1 MDLKKPED
9 LDKVEKDL
17 LENFIKEHELEV
29 VHLSNMEQDPIFEVK
44 RAACDL
50 LLKFRLEKEDKNV
63 KKNSSIRRE
72 EDFLR
77 GVTVFKPTKKR
88 DEKARPAM
96 PAPAKKPLGRATIKE
111 LE

>member
-1 MDLKKPED
+1 MQE
-9 LDKVEKDL
+9 E
-17 LENFIKEHELEV
+17 
-29 VHLSNMEQDPIFEVK
+29 PIFEVK
-44 RAACDL
+44 KAACDL

-77 GVTVFKPTKKR
+77 GVTVFKPSKKR
-88 DEKARPAM
+88 DNKDRPAM
-96 PAPAKKPLGRATIKE
+96 VFPEQKPLNRPTIKE